1 MRARSAPGSRPAA
14 PCAPAPF
21 SEARATVS
29 DALKAQPAG
38 DDALALVLA
47 EGSGDHRPQIHVL
60 RAETPARHAGVVP
73 PREEAAALENDRVA
87 SGKSQADVHAR
98 SIHGPCQPGG
108 AVMHGLSCAAGI
120 PCAAGVPSRDARAR
134 VLAHS
139 GRGERVRRPA
149 RRNQP
154 PPGHVGVRGGVLL
167 GRPRSLLRPRP
178 EVDLRERPIFG
189 APPNAVRS
197 LAIQLLAPDSMA
209 LPAAHA
215 VTARDTQRHRET
227 AAVLPIY
234 RPLAEKHPDEHEQ
247 SSSEDHDCEPCP
259 GTTRRRQHEDDRSD
273 SADGYGEGREL
284 TEVAT

>member
-1 MRARSAPGSRPAA
+1 MGFRVPPASRVPPVSRPGTR
-14 PCAPAPF
+14 
-21 SEARATVS
+21 ERAFWHTRDGVS
-29 DALKAQPAG
+29 AYGATSPRPG
-38 DDALALVLA
+38 D
-47 EGSGDHRPQIHVL
+47 
-60 RAETPARHAGVVP
+60 
-73 PREEAAALENDRVA
+73 
-87 SGKSQADVHAR
+87 
-98 SIHGPCQPGG
+98 
-108 AVMHGLSCAAGI
+108 
-120 PCAAGVPSRDARAR
+120 
-134 VLAHS
+134 
-139 GRGERVRRPA
+139 
-149 RRNQP
+149 
-154 PPGHVGVRGGVLL
+154 VGVRGGVLL

-273 SADGYGEGREL
+273 NADGYGEGREL
-284 TEVAT
+284 TEVATY